1 MESYEK
7 NSNIK
12 INLRVGGYVIKI
24 KEIIPQK
31 SKDIIDQIDEIFAEY
46 FDFTNK
52 EREFIRNFDITFI
65 MKN

>member
-46 FDFTNK
+46 FDFTTK